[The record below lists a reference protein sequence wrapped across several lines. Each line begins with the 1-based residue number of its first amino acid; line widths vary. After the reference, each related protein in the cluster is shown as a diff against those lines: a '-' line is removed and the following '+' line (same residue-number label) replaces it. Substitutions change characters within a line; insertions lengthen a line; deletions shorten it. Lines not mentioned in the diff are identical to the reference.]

1 MTERIPITILTGF
14 LGAGKTTLLNH
25 ILRAEH
31 GLRVAALVNDF
42 GAINIDARL
51 VVGVEDLAG
60 EGQLM
65 ELANG
70 CICCTIRDDLLTTV
84 LQVVD
89 RPQPPEHILIEASG
103 ISEPASILRTF
114 LHPQLRGRIQVDGV
128 ITVVDAEQVL
138 DYDERARMLALDQ
151 IGTADIL
158 LLNKTDLVKP
168 DRLQQVRRWIKRRV
182 PGARIVETRQ
192 SQAPLPLLLGAG
204 LHQAREPAAGTH
216 QHGPDC
222 DHAHNH
228 DQEFSTWSYRSD
240 RPFDR
245 GALLAALRA
254 LPPSLYRAKGMLFLS
269 DKPHR
274 PDILQLVGRRQE
286 ITAGEPWGS
295 EPPRTSL
302 VMIAAPG
309 ALDPATLQRHFDAC
323 LAENITF
330 LDRVRHSLSERLR
343 I

>member
-1 MTERIPITILTGF
+1 MTNAIPITILTGF

-25 ILRAEH
+25 ILRADH

-51 VVGVEDLAG
+51 VVDVEDLAG
-60 EGQLM
+60 AGQLV

-70 CICCTIRDDLLTTV
+70 CICCTIRDDLLATV
-84 LQVVD
+84 TQVVE

-103 ISEPASILRTF
+103 VSEPASILRTF
-114 LHPQLRGRIQVDGV
+114 LHPGLRGRIQVDGV

-158 LLNKTDLVKP
+158 LLNKVDLVSP
-168 DRLQQVRRWIKRRV
+168 GRLQQVRGWIERRV
-182 PGARIVETRQ
+182 PGTRIVETSQ
-192 SQAPLPLLLGAG
+192 SRAPLPLLLGAG
-204 LHQAREPAAGTH
+204 LHQARITVGKHH
-216 QHGPDC
+216 QQGPGC
-222 DHAHNH
+222 NFDHDH
-228 DQEFSTWSYRSD
+228 DRVFSTWSYQSE

-245 GALLAALRA
+245 RALQEALRT
-254 LPPSLYRAKGMLFLS
+254 LPATLYRAKGVLFLHEWPERS
-269 DKPHR
+269 A
-274 PDILQLVGRRQE
+274 ILQMVGRRQE
-286 ITAGEPWGS
+286 IAAGKPWGS
-295 EPPRTSL
+295 KPPRSSL

-309 ALDPATLQRHFDAC
+309 ALEPAALQRHFDAC
-323 LAENITF
+323 LAENLTWRDH
-330 LDRVRHSLSERLR
+330 LRLSLSERLR

>member
-1 MTERIPITILTGF
+1 MTKPIPITILTGF

-25 ILRAEH
+25 LLRANH

-70 CICCTIRDDLLTTV
+70 CICCTIRDDLLATV
-84 LQVVD
+84 LQVVE
-89 RPQPPEHILIEASG
+89 RPQPPDHILIEASG

-114 LHPQLRGRIQVDGV
+114 LHPRLRGRIEIDGV

-138 DYDERARMLALDQ
+138 AYDERARMLALDQ

-158 LLNKTDLVKP
+158 LLNKVDLVEP
-168 DRLQQVRRWIKRRV
+168 ARLAEVRHWIQRRV
-182 PGARIVETRQ
+182 PGTRIVETRQ

-204 LHQAREPAAGTH
+204 LHQEKGVAAATH
-216 QHGPDC
+216 GHNPDC
-222 DHAHNH
+222 HDEHNH
-228 DQEFSTWSYRSD
+228 NQEFSTWSYQSEQ
-240 RPFDR
+240 PFDR
-245 GALLAALRA
+245 RALLAALRS
-254 LPPSLYRAKGMLFLS
+254 LPTGLYRAKGMLFLS
-269 DKPHR
+269 DTPAR
-274 PDILQLVGRRQE
+274 RAILQLVGRRQE

-295 EPPRTSL
+295 ERPRSSL
-302 VMIAAPG
+302 VMIATPG
-309 ALDPATLQRHFDAC
+309 ALDPASLQYHFDAC

-330 LDRVRHSLSERLR
+330 LDRVRLSLSERLW
-343 I
+343 